1 MNWCVVFCY
10 GNTETCIDVY
20 YLCCKH
26 VFMIDLKSDRCRIAR
41 RPELLNILYL
51 YRYKGE
57 EIVNDIRMFVV
68 PETTGMLWQIYLT
81 AV

>member
-1 MNWCVVFCY
+1 
-10 GNTETCIDVY
+10 
-20 YLCCKH
+20 
-26 VFMIDLKSDRCRIAR
+26 MIDLKPDQCRMAR
-41 RPELLNILYL
+41 RPKLLNILYL

-68 PETTGMLWQIYLT
+68 PETTGMLGQIYLT